1 MVECERVAG
10 GRPTMQD
17 HLLVMV
23 LAKTLT
29 SAESTALT
37 FDFAH
42 TLQLVQILLG
52 FICYQHLILYVSS
65 SFCNN
70 VIQYPDCSRTSEQ
83 QPQFFGI
90 SPVAALQV
98 SMERFQPSREF
109 VKPLALDK
117 T

>member
-1 MVECERVAG
+1 MQFVVLVGSGCGGVWEGGRRVAG
-10 GRPTMQD
+10 GRPMMQD

-23 LAKTLT
+23 LAETLT

-65 SFCNN
+65 FCNN
-70 VIQYPDCSRTSEQ
+70 VI
-83 QPQFFGI
+83 
-90 SPVAALQV
+90 
-98 SMERFQPSREF
+98 
-109 VKPLALDK
+109 
-117 T
+117 

>member
-1 MVECERVAG
+1 
-10 GRPTMQD
+10 MQD

-23 LAKTLT
+23 LAETLT

-52 FICYQHLILYVSS
+52 FICYQHLILYV
-65 SFCNN
+65 FCNN
-70 VIQYPDCSRTSEQ
+70 VVQYPDCSRISEQ

-98 SMERFQPSREF
+98 SM
-109 VKPLALDK
+109 
-117 T
+117 

>member
-1 MVECERVAG
+1 
-10 GRPTMQD
+10 
-17 HLLVMV
+17 MV
-23 LAKTLT
+23 LAETLT

-37 FDFAH
+37 FDFTH

-70 VIQYPDCSRTSEQ
+70 VIQYPDCSRTSKQ

-117 T
+117 TWKYS